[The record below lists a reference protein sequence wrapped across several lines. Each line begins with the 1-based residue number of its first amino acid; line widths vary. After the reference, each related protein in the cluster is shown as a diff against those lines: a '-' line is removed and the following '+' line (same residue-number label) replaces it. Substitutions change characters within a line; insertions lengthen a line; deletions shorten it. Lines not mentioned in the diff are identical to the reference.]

1 MVWYG
6 IVEMVNMNFW
16 VAHLASN
23 VVTDFNGLEFMA
35 WLSVLVIVGCMYFE
49 IE

>member
-6 IVEMVNMNFW
+6 SLAMVNMNFW

-23 VVTDFNGLEFMA
+23 VVADFNGLELMT
-35 WLSVLVIVGCMYFE
+35 WLMVLVIVGCRVL
-49 IE
+49 